1 MAETLPGTHRVAST
15 DKGYDARDFVAEL
28 RNMEITPHIAQND
41 SNRRSALDERTTRQ
55 AKYQVSAKKRKRI
68 EEVFGWMESIGLLR
82 KLHHRGLEEVAWMFT
97 FTAATYNLGHIRNL
111 TRSAPQP
118 QCV

>member
-1 MAETLPGTHRVAST
+1 MAETLPGTHRVAGT

-55 AKYQVSAKKRKRI
+55 AKGPRNNKLTLT
-68 EEVFGWMESIGLLR
+68 GLTPTSR
-82 KLHHRGLEEVAWMFT
+82 
-97 FTAATYNLGHIRNL
+97 AA
-111 TRSAPQP
+111 Q
-118 QCV
+118 